1 MQGCVEVLGM
11 REGPV
16 LSSVGAGCCSQIC
29 RGRWLGRRPG
39 ACSRR
44 HRGGFSTNEMWCI
57 SDCLKLS
64 LETSEGRKNPL
75 NHTTLKHTHIHMN
88 THTDSLTQTH
98 ARTHTHT
105 RSQTHAHKRKMCVCI
120 YKRHLLRA
128 SMHPHPQ
135 RHAHAQV
142 MSIPARGHWVPL
154 AQRLLCSPRALRLL
168 LSPFLPFTAMPKP
181 HSPPDNPDRL
191 PARARVT
198 TIEISKR
205 GRALRHTFSCVCD
218 SPATADSNPQ
228 SCNVETHA
236 RSRQVV

>member
-1 MQGCVEVLGM
+1 MSEIV
-11 REGPV
+11 
-16 LSSVGAGCCSQIC
+16 
-29 RGRWLGRRPG
+29 
-39 ACSRR
+39 
-44 HRGGFSTNEMWCI
+44 T
-57 SDCLKLS
+57 
-64 LETSEGRKNPL
+64 ETSGGRKNPL

-88 THTDSLTQTH
+88 THTHSLTQTH

-168 LSPFLPFTAMPKP
+168 LSPFLPFTAMPTQCNTSQP
-181 HSPPDNPDRL
+181 TRQPRSTPRSCTSHNDRD
-191 PARARVT
+191 
-198 TIEISKR
+198 IEISKR

-218 SPATADSNPQ
+218 SPLATADSNPQ

-236 RSRQVV
+236 RSRKA